1 MVKRCSGTA
10 PSLFMENHSK
20 DTYRQD
26 DLRNIGDERV
36 ELLETIRMMVD
47 QEVERKLATVY
58 DPHPEKPPPRRVL
71 LRRLLRWLHI
81 NLTL

>member
-1 MVKRCSGTA
+1 
-10 PSLFMENHSK
+10 
-20 DTYRQD
+20 
-26 DLRNIGDERV
+26 V

-47 QEVERKLATVY
+47 QEVERKLATVH